1 MSLCVSGI
9 LTFLQQ
15 FYDSFNVIWGLVL
28 AILLPSFGKAN
39 FEFVKRTVKL
49 TKPKIFHLSRTF
61 LSGSF
66 WIMYPKSFPWGVRSK
81 LYVRKVRTKRDWPV
95 AFWNFYQVF
104 SVSYSL
110 LSSCLTTI
118 SKEFFGQSYFSF
130 HEMIIFLPMS
140 RQNHYCWCQSNNVK
154 WARICMELR

>member
-1 MSLCVSGI
+1 MRISACD
-9 LTFLQQ
+9 TFTFFWESKFWIREMNCKIDQTKN
-15 FYDSFNVIWGLVL
+15 F
-28 AILLPSFGKAN
+28 PSFKN
-39 FEFVKRTVKL
+39 VFVWIILNNVS
-49 TKPKIFHLSRTF
+49 KIFSLRDTIKT
-61 LSGSF
+61 LC
-66 WIMYPKSFPWGVRSK
+66 Y
-81 LYVRKVRTKRDWPV
+81 RKVRTKRDWPV

-130 HEMIIFLPMS
+130 HKMIIFLPMS